1 MKKII
6 VLLIGLS
13 CLILFFSLCNNKS
26 DNAAIKKDKLTK
38 QEFIKIVPKLKNGKP
53 YYFCK
58 MAKSYTEQARLA
70 VIENGF
76 DSMFIRLWYVF
87 DFNLRVVELKK
98 QTGIW
103 SGQLHTLKEG
113 DMAMYELINIDSIKS
128 VKISPKSGWDFFINK
143 IWALGIINLPDASEI
158 PGYYNNNLSETAGFV
173 VVEIATIAKYRVYK
187 YNTPLLLPKIKET
200 KNMEDIMIFIQDEF
214 GIRRY

>member
-1 MKKII
+1 
-6 VLLIGLS
+6 
-13 CLILFFSLCNNKS
+13 
-26 DNAAIKKDKLTK
+26 
-38 QEFIKIVPKLKNGKP
+38 
-53 YYFCK
+53 

-113 DMAMYELINIDSIKS
+113 DMAMYELTNIDSIKS

-143 IWALGIINLPDASEI
+143 IEVLGIIKLPDPSEI
-158 PGYYNNNLSETAGFV
+158 PGYYSRELPETAGFV
-173 VVEIATIAKYRVYK
+173 VVEIGTTKKYRIYS
-187 YNTPLLLPKIKET
+187 YDTPLLLQKIKET